1 MSWLSVGLMGN
12 FLLSAPPD
20 TAFISMTFGTF
31 SLQYHIAGVSWI
43 TGMATE
49 SLGQGAR
56 DSKCFNLHTF
66 KITIICILLKQKR
79 VGRVQIQV
87 KMILKIS

>member
-1 MSWLSVGLMGN
+1 MGN
-12 FLLSAPPD
+12 FLLSALLD

-31 SLQYHIAGVSWI
+31 SLQYHIAGSSWI

-56 DSKCFNLHTF
+56 GFKCFNLHTF
-66 KITIICILLKQKR
+66 KITIICVLLKQKH
-79 VGRVQIQV
+79 VCHVQIQV
-87 KMILKIS
+87 KIILKIS

>member
-1 MSWLSVGLMGN
+1 MGN
-12 FLLSAPPD
+12 FLLSALPD
-20 TAFISMTFGTF
+20 TAFLSMTFGTF

-79 VGRVQIQV
+79 VCHVQIQV
-87 KMILKIS
+87 KIILKIS